1 MAAILRYQLE
11 LFLLAVSF
19 FSRIP
24 VLMSEF
30 AL

>member
-24 VLMSEF
+24 VLYEF

>member
-24 VLMSEF
+24 VLGEF

>member
-24 VLMSEF
+24 VLSEF

>member
-24 VLMSEF
+24 VLVEF